1 MIQKI
6 KIIKTL
12 IIIFSLSLSFSANA
26 QTVEEIIKGRKA
38 MFSENY
44 QNAKKISI
52 LLKSKRI
59 EEAKPLM
66 KKISDNYIKLLDY
79 FPENAKEGFKTGAL
93 PSIWENKDEF
103 NALMKKAS
111 DDMIKLA
118 KAIDTAEDLRENVYV
133 RESLETSQLSAKS
146 GTRFR
151 SVSKETNPPKIST
164 TMAADVVSEVRCGSK
179 VGGSAHNLLNTPPA
193 SISEPTD
200 ASAIVLISDFSLGT
214 EEDIGDVDS
223 DEEMAPS

>member
-6 KIIKTL
+6 KIIKTH

-52 LLKSKRI
+52 LMKSKRI

-79 FPENAKEGFKTGAL
+79 FPENTKEGFKTEAL
-93 PSIWENKDEF
+93 PSIWENKDDF

-111 DDMIKLA
+111 EDMIKLA
-118 KAIDTAEDLRENVYV
+118 KAIDTAEDLRAVQKELMWSNC
-133 RESLETSQLSAKS
+133 SACHS
-146 GTRFR
+146 RFR
-151 SVSKETNPPKIST
+151 
-164 TMAADVVSEVRCGSK
+164 
-179 VGGSAHNLLNTPPA
+179 
-193 SISEPTD
+193 
-200 ASAIVLISDFSLGT
+200 
-214 EEDIGDVDS
+214 
-223 DEEMAPS
+223 APH

>member
-1 MIQKI
+1 MKQKI
-6 KIIKTL
+6 KIIQT
-12 IIIFSLSLSFSANA
+12 IIFIFFISFPFYANA
-26 QTVEEIIKGRKA
+26 MTVEEIIKGRKA

-103 NALMKKAS
+103 NALMQKAS

-118 KAIDTAEDLRENVYV
+118 KAIDTAEDLRAVQKELMWSNCTACH
-133 RESLETSQLSAKS
+133 SK
-146 GTRFR
+146 FR
-151 SVSKETNPPKIST
+151 
-164 TMAADVVSEVRCGSK
+164 
-179 VGGSAHNLLNTPPA
+179 
-193 SISEPTD
+193 
-200 ASAIVLISDFSLGT
+200 
-214 EEDIGDVDS
+214 
-223 DEEMAPS
+223 APH

>member
-12 IIIFSLSLSFSANA
+12 IIIFSLCFPFTANA
-26 QTVEEIIKGRKA
+26 QTIEEIIKGRKA

-52 LLKSKRI
+52 LLKSKKI

-79 FPENAKEGFKTGAL
+79 FPENTKEGFKTEAL
-93 PSIWENKDEF
+93 PTIWENKDEF

-118 KAIDTAEDLRENVYV
+118 KAIDTAEDLRAPQKELMWSNC
-133 RESLETSQLSAKS
+133 SACHSK
-146 GTRFR
+146 FR
-151 SVSKETNPPKIST
+151 
-164 TMAADVVSEVRCGSK
+164 
-179 VGGSAHNLLNTPPA
+179 
-193 SISEPTD
+193 
-200 ASAIVLISDFSLGT
+200 
-214 EEDIGDVDS
+214 
-223 DEEMAPS
+223 APH

>member
-12 IIIFSLSLSFSANA
+12 IIIFSLCFPFTANA

-52 LLKSKRI
+52 LLKSKKI

-79 FPENAKEGFKTGAL
+79 FPENTKEGFKTEAL
-93 PSIWENKDEF
+93 PTIWENKDEF

-111 DDMIKLA
+111 NDMIKLA
-118 KAIDTAEDLRENVYV
+118 KAIDTAEDLRAAQKELMWSNC
-133 RESLETSQLSAKS
+133 SACHSK
-146 GTRFR
+146 FR
-151 SVSKETNPPKIST
+151 
-164 TMAADVVSEVRCGSK
+164 
-179 VGGSAHNLLNTPPA
+179 
-193 SISEPTD
+193 
-200 ASAIVLISDFSLGT
+200 
-214 EEDIGDVDS
+214 
-223 DEEMAPS
+223 APH

>member
-12 IIIFSLSLSFSANA
+12 IIIFSLCFPFTANA

-52 LLKSKRI
+52 LLKSKKI

-79 FPENAKEGFKTGAL
+79 FPENTKEGFKTEAL
-93 PSIWENKDEF
+93 STIWENKDEF

-118 KAIDTAEDLRENVYV
+118 KAIDTAEDLRAAQKELMWSNC
-133 RESLETSQLSAKS
+133 SACHSK
-146 GTRFR
+146 FR
-151 SVSKETNPPKIST
+151 
-164 TMAADVVSEVRCGSK
+164 
-179 VGGSAHNLLNTPPA
+179 
-193 SISEPTD
+193 
-200 ASAIVLISDFSLGT
+200 
-214 EEDIGDVDS
+214 
-223 DEEMAPS
+223 APH